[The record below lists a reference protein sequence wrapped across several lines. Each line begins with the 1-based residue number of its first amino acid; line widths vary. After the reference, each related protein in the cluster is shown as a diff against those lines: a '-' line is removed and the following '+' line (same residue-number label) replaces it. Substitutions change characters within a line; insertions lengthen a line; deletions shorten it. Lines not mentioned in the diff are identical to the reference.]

1 MQLVAVVMAC
11 AGLWAQDYE
20 DYEPR
25 SVAGIVTD
33 SSNRPVDGAVVQLK
47 NQRTLEFRSYIT
59 QQGGKY
65 HFFRLDPNVDYEL
78 RATHN
83 SVWSGKK
90 KLSLFSSKKTE
101 NRQSKA
107 KVTLIH
113 LGSSLA

>member
-1 MQLVAVVMAC
+1 MKFKLILTQLVAVVMAC

-25 SVAGIVTD
+25 SVAGIVID

-47 NQRTLEFRSYIT
+47 NQRTLEFRSYIS
-59 QQGGKY
+59 QQGGK
-65 HFFRLDPNVDYEL
+65 HHSFRLDANVDYEL

-90 KLSLFSSKKTE
+90 KLSLFSSKKQKTI
-101 NRQSKA
+101 NLKLKSP
-107 KVTLIH
+107 
-113 LGSSLA
+113 

>member
-1 MQLVAVVMAC
+1 VKFKLILTQLVAVVMAC

-65 HFFRLDPNVDYEL
+65 HFFRLDANADYEL
-78 RATHN
+78 KATHN

-90 KLSLFSSKKTE
+90 KLSLFSSKKQKTI
-101 NRQSKA
+101 NLKLKSP
-107 KVTLIH
+107 
-113 LGSSLA
+113 

>member
-1 MQLVAVVMAC
+1 VKFKLILTQLVAVVMAC

-20 DYEPR
+20 PR

-33 SSNRPVDGAVVQLK
+33 SSNKPVDGAVVQLE

-65 HFFRLDPNVDYEL
+65 HFFRLDANVDYEL

-83 SVWSGKK
+83 SVWSDKK
-90 KLSLFSSKKTE
+90 KLSLFSSKKQKTV
-101 NRQSKA
+101 NLKLKSP
-107 KVTLIH
+107 
-113 LGSSLA
+113 